1 MIQDFWSCRPV
12 RRSRTGVYRGRAG
25 AAGPLRGGGQ
35 EADVASGEGWRIGS
49 EGAVFAGLYAQR
61 Q

>member
-12 RRSRTGVYRGRAG
+12 RWSRSWGHRRRVG

-35 EADVASGEGWRIGS
+35 EANVASGEERWIGS
-49 EGAVFAGLYAQR
+49 EGAVFAGLYAQ
-61 Q
+61 QQ

>member
-1 MIQDFWSCRPV
+1 MLREFWRLRP
-12 RRSRTGVYRGRAG
+12 GVYRGRVG

-35 EADVASGEGWRIGS
+35 EANVASGEEGWIGS
-49 EGAVFAGLYAQR
+49 EGAAFAGLYAQR